1 MKSARAD
8 ALRLILPLLLR
19 MATVDLFGTG
29 DFRDLVDVLLGFD
42 DVLFAEDRT
51 RTIAPVRFS
60 GPRLSVA

>member
-19 MATVDLFGTG
+19 MATVDLFGTD

-51 RTIAPVRFS
+51 RTIAPARSS